1 MSSFPG
7 TGQFGKNP
15 LVRVAR
21 VIGGESFERSGERD
35 RRRIQWSVTPKD
47 ASSDAQV
54 ATATLAWRAV
64 GVQVGDAHPEDP
76 SLRAS
81 EFRVSQARE
90 NRYAWIVEWT
100 YQPVSP
106 TDPGGDDP
114 TEPGFLEV
122 NVDNEVEFQDF
133 YRQNAAIP
141 VDGTAPLPIAPIL
154 DGELIAVDGRPT
166 SLPVRLIR
174 ADISIIVE
182 GFPLFATYATASGRR
197 NNVVFLGG
205 AVGSILYTGA
215 RSNRIAPNRFRVTH
229 TFVQDEFFHC
239 RQIGTFD
246 PDTNALVDSYW
257 VQPFRDFANF
267 ESLLGLP
274 PL

>member
-1 MSSFPG
+1 MSAFPG
-7 TGQFGKNP
+7 TGEFGANP
-15 LVRVAR
+15 QVRVAR

-47 ASSDAQV
+47 PSVEAQV

-81 EFRVSQARE
+81 EFRVSQTRE
-90 NRYAWIVEWT
+90 NRYAWVVEWT

-114 TEPGFLEV
+114 TEPGFVEV

-133 YRQNAAIP
+133 YVQGADFYTNGLP
-141 VDGTAPLPIAPIL
+141 PLPPVPTTI
-154 DGELIAVDGRPT
+154 GEIIAVDGRPT
-166 SLPVRLIR
+166 SLPVRTIR

-182 GFPLFATYATASGRR
+182 GFPDFATFAIASGRR
-197 NNVVFLGG
+197 NNVTFLGG

-229 TFVQDEFFHC
+229 TFVQDEFFHM

-246 PDTNALVDSYW
+246 PDTGDLIDCFVI
-257 VQPFRDFANF
+257 QPFRNFADFQAV
-267 ESLLGLP
+267 LGLP

>member
-1 MSSFPG
+1 MSAFPG
-7 TGQFGKNP
+7 TGQFGANP
-15 LVRVAR
+15 QVRVAR

-47 ASSDAQV
+47 PSVEAQV

-81 EFRVSQARE
+81 EFRVSQTRE
-90 NRYAWIVEWT
+90 NRYAWVVEWT

-114 TEPGFLEV
+114 TEPGFVEV

-133 YRQNAAIP
+133 YRQNAAVP
-141 VDGTAPLPIAPIL
+141 AQGTAPLPLVPIA
-154 DGELIAVDGRPT
+154 DGEPIAVDGRPT
-166 SLPVRLIR
+166 SLPVRTIR

-182 GFPLFATYATASGRR
+182 GFPDFALFATATGRR

-205 AVGSILYTGA
+205 AIGSILYTGA

-257 VQPFRDFANF
+257 VQPFRGFANF
-267 ESLLGLP
+267 QAVLGLP